1 MEGGGLRVDNAYWVE
16 DQGMEGGRVE
26 MQGGRRIV
34 GGGSTNGGWRV
45 EGVEVEVEVEGGKVE
60 SGRGGGGWRIKGWR
74 VEGWRCRAD
83 GA

>member
-34 GGGSTNGGWRV
+34 GGGSRDGGWRV
-45 EGVEVEVEVEGGKVE
+45 EGVEVEVEGGGFVWDGLWKVE
-60 SGRGGGGWRIKGWR
+60 SGRGGGGGCGGGWR
-74 VEGWRCRAD
+74 VEG
-83 GA
+83 